1 MELMPEQNYQ
11 NHAQRVPGFLAAGFG
26 MLGAFL
32 GSCVNLYQSLG
43 DHQRLYSAS
52 LLVLVTLCALVLGF
66 FGRIFALKVQDRAIR
81 AEENLRHYVLTGKLL
96 DSRLTPKQ
104 IVGLR
109 FASDDEFPALARE
122 AAENNLA
129 MDDIKK
135 KVKSWRPDFHRA

>member
-11 NHAQRVPGFLAAGFG
+11 NHAQVVPGFLAAGIG
-26 MLGAFL
+26 MFVAFL
-32 GSCVNLYQSLG
+32 GSCVNLYQSLD

-52 LLVLVTLCALVLGF
+52 LLVLVTVCAFVLGF

-96 DSRLTPKQ
+96 DSRLTVKQ

-122 AAENNLA
+122 AAESSLA
-129 MDDIKK
+129 MGDIKK
-135 KVKSWRPDFHRA
+135 KVKTWRPDFHRA